1 MQFFHSVQQPARPGG
16 EANAPTRHGVSLGD
30 PVHGQGALSQ
40 TRLHLGQGVK
50 GSAVKYQVLVD
61 VVREDQY
68 ARMLQQHLSQCVQ
81 FFSAVHGT
89 GGVGRRVEN
98 QPAGVRPNGCAQGR
112 CGQLEAA
119 VGAAGDNARAAAAQL
134 HHLRVAD
141 PVRGRNND
149 LIAVIEGGGQC
160 IEDHL
165 LTTAADLCVLPTDRQ
180 TILDPVLVRNG
191 LAQSTQ
197 TGHWGIARVACVDS
211 RDGRL
216 ADVLRSIEIRLARTQ
231 GKNTVTLI
239 AALGDPV
246 HDAVSG

>member
-1 MQFFHSVQQPARPGG
+1 MAEQDH
-16 EANAPTRHGVSLGD
+16 GD
-30 PVHGQGALSQ
+30 PTIAQLVERITRWGESKGWDKPALCATRGRVLTEGEKEALRAIQRGARRLESSGIKRVKLVGEGWDRERRYAFAQGFYAA
-40 TRLHLGQGVK
+40 K
-50 GSAVKYQVLVD
+50 G
-61 VVREDQY
+61 VRELDFGEQ
-68 ARMLQQHLSQCVQ
+68 
-81 FFSAVHGT
+81 SA
-89 GGVGRRVEN
+89 
-98 QPAGVRPNGCAQGR
+98 
-112 CGQLEAA
+112 LEARELEA
-119 VGAAGDNARAAAAQL
+119 LLLADIHNHGHAAEQAN
-134 HHLRVAD
+134 HLIIAD

-191 LAQSTQ
+191 LAQGTQ